1 MSNTQTNQHNLSD
14 NEQYVVDHY
23 DHMTYNEMGKE
34 LGLTRGSI
42 QYIMNKYNLK
52 KKRYSVQDYRYRVGQ
67 LEDFLQDWQSHF
79 DSVEDLSKDDIIDLV
94 ERYKVQSQTILE
106 E

>member
-1 MSNTQTNQHNLSD
+1 MSTQTEQTNLNH
-14 NEQYVVDHY
+14 NEQYVIDHY
-23 DHMTYNEMGKE
+23 SHMTYNEMGKE

-42 QYIMNKYNLK
+42 QYIMNKHNLK
-52 KKRYSVQDYRYRVGQ
+52 KKRYSVQDYRYRVCQ
-67 LEDFLQDWQSHF
+67 LEDFLQDWQSQF
-79 DSVEDLSKDDIIDLV
+79 DSVEDLSKSDIIDLV

>member
-1 MSNTQTNQHNLSD
+1 MSESFDNGLNHN
-14 NEQYVVDHY
+14 EKYVIDHY

-42 QYIMNKYNLK
+42 QYIMNKHNLK

-67 LEDFLQDWQSHF
+67 LEDFLEDWQSQF
-79 DSVEDLSKDDIIDLV
+79 DSIDNLSKDDIINLV
-94 ERYKVQSQTILE
+94 ERFNVQSQTILE

>member
-1 MSNTQTNQHNLSD
+1 MSESFDNGLNHN
-14 NEQYVVDHY
+14 EKYVIDHY

-42 QYIMNKYNLK
+42 QYIMNKHNLK

-67 LEDFLQDWQSHF
+67 LEDFLEDWQSQF
-79 DSVEDLSKDDIIDLV
+79 DSIENLSKDDIINLV
-94 ERYKVQSQTILE
+94 ERFNVQSQTILE